1 MNGIDDAARG
11 RIVGQPNERLVV
23 VAGAGSGKTK
33 NLVARVAALI
43 RADVDPGRI
52 AVITF
57 TEKAARE
64 LLHRLRIDEQVTG
77 IDRAYVGT
85 IHGYCRR
92 ILRQFPIEAGLP
104 PMFSVNDEITSS
116 ARAAQSQSDLV
127 HALLDQAGHND
138 DLREALSIMAE
149 FGKLRELPG
158 LVAAIDAAWDQ
169 FESAALEIATDAVFR
184 RQLADTFSQVIEIL
198 NSPICAGVASAAG
211 TDLLAGVF
219 RDQVAPLMAKLP
231 HMSLHEVAHLSQKTV
246 SMAGGGSN
254 RMWLDATGRTPK
266 EIRDLTKA
274 SFDQAGRLGCDF
286 ILRRVL
292 HTLSPLVVT
301 AAHDRLADGHVTFD
315 DLLVLTRRL
324 VHEHPTVLHEL
335 QQDLSHVFVD
345 EFQDTD
351 PVQFEI
357 INAICDPTFS
367 NAPVLFAVGDPK
379 QAIYAFRAA
388 DVELFNRLA
397 DDAENTDSLVKLRA
411 NYRTRR
417 DVTGWI
423 NATISARFAAAGAEF
438 QSPYDDLV
446 ATRDPQHDDLGPA
459 TMLLGLDEDFQ
470 QVRPPTAT
478 VAAMQESADIVG
490 VIRDAVGNW
499 SVGPEDSHSED
510 PTLRPAR
517 RSDIA
522 ILVRTRAGLPILE
535 HALNQA
541 GIAYRIEG
549 GSLVYESR
557 EVYEILRVLRA
568 VDDPSNAAKVVA
580 ALRTTV
586 LGVSDL
592 DLFHFRHSQPG
603 GRLRGW
609 ALPWNQTFDDGGHAG
624 ARRVF
629 NALHDL
635 RTLNEGKHTNSPAQM
650 LAALYDSRLGAVVA
664 RFEGDTAQ
672 AGTWRRVRFV
682 IDEARQWSDSTGGT
696 LREYLEW
703 VDARIAST
711 DRSEIATDEGED
723 SVRILT
729 VHAAK
734 GLQFPIVILAGLG
747 RGDNNDTSL
756 VKAKVGPAGRPEV
769 RMGKLKTL
777 HVVADDEKFRDQ
789 AEEARLLYVAMTRA
803 QDHLVVSMYQAA
815 RNSGSV
821 ASRVVPFLSR
831 DGAVV
836 RAAEEIGD
844 TRPALADL
852 SWLADDQG
860 SNDPLPSPPR
870 PDPAERTI
878 WTPSALAQRL
888 SAHGGSAAVDQT
900 ATGFGSDLNSEDTKS
915 ADIDFLD
922 EGELLR
928 PLPAPLARADIDPG
942 KQKDPPNSLQQERS
956 SGRYGTTVGIAVHHV
971 LQLVNLDRPD
981 HDLEPFVAA
990 ACDAADVPT
999 QFRSDVD
1006 RLARSIISADLFQ
1019 QLCRSHSRQREMYVG
1034 TTLDTPAG
1042 PITLW
1047 GYVDA
1052 VFIDEQG
1059 QLVIIDFKTDTAM
1072 ASDDELL
1079 DRYRHQ
1085 LAGYA
1090 VALHQATG
1098 LTVRDANLLIGTRTG
1113 QPARAV
1119 VAPMALLGAAIEE
1132 IRIGLA

>member
-1 MNGIDDAARG
+1 MSAIDDSARE
-11 RIVGQPNERLVV
+11 RIIGQPNERLVV

-43 RADVDPGRI
+43 RGGVDPSRI

-85 IHGYCRR
+85 IHGFCRR

-116 ARAAQSQSDLV
+116 ARAAQRQADLV
-127 HALLDQAGHND
+127 HQLLDQAGSDD
-138 DLREALSIMAE
+138 DLLEALAIMAE
-149 FGKLRELPG
+149 FGKLRELAG

-169 FESAALEIATDAVFR
+169 FERAALETATEAAFR
-184 RQLADTFSQVIEIL
+184 RELADAFAAVTHIL
-198 NSPICAGVASAAG
+198 NSLNGSASTSA
-211 TDLLAGVF
+211 DLLVGVF
-219 RDQVAPLMAKLP
+219 RDQVAPLLSKLP
-231 HMSLHEVAHLSQKTV
+231 QMSLHELAHLTHKRV
-246 SMAGGGSN
+246 SMGGGGGKQ
-254 RMWLDATGRTPK
+254 MWLDTTGHTPK
-266 EIRDLTKA
+266 EARDLTKA
-274 SFDQAGRLGCDF
+274 AFDKAGRIGCDF
-286 ILRRVL
+286 TLRRVL
-292 HTLSPLVVT
+292 RTLSPLVVA
-301 AAHDRLADGHVTFD
+301 AAHDRLADGHVSFD

-324 VHEHPTVLHEL
+324 VDDHPTVRSEL
-335 QQDLSHVFVD
+335 QHDLSHVFVD

-351 PVQFEI
+351 PVQFDI
-357 INAICDPTFS
+357 IKVICDPTVDD
-367 NAPVLFAVGDPK
+367 APVLFAVGDPK
-379 QAIYAFRAA
+379 QAIYAFRGA

-397 DDAENTDSLVKLRA
+397 DDADRTDSLVKLRA

-417 DVTGWI
+417 DVARWI
-423 NATISARFAAAGAEF
+423 NATIHARFAAAGADF
-438 QSPYDDLV
+438 QSPYEDLV
-446 ATRDPQHDDLGPA
+446 STRDPQPADDGPA
-459 TMLLGLDEDFQ
+459 IMLLGLDEDFQ
-470 QVRPPTAT
+470 QVRPPSATA
-478 VAAMQESADIVG
+478 AAMQESADIVG

-499 SVGPEDSHSED
+499 SVGPEGDN
-510 PTLRPAR
+510 PNLRSAK
-517 RSDIA
+517 RSDVA

-541 GIAYRIEG
+541 GVAYRIEG

-592 DLFHFRHSQPG
+592 DLFHYRHSQPG

-609 ALPWNQTFDDGGHAG
+609 TLPWSQSFDDGGQAG

-629 NALHDL
+629 NALYDL

-664 RFEGDTAQ
+664 QFEGDSAQ

-747 RGDNNDTSL
+747 RGDNNDTSS
-756 VKAKVGPAGRPEV
+756 VRAKVGANGRPEV
-769 RMGKLKTL
+769 RMGKLRTL
-777 HVVADDEKFRDQ
+777 HVVADDEKLREQ

-815 RNSGSV
+815 RISGSV
-821 ASRVVPFLSR
+821 ANRVAAFLSR
-831 DGAVV
+831 DAAVV
-836 RAAEEIGD
+836 RAAAQIGE

-852 SWLADDQG
+852 SRFADDQG
-860 SNDPLPSPPR
+860 GNDPLPVPQR

-888 SAHGGSAAVDQT
+888 STHGGSSAVDQT
-900 ATGFGSDLNSEDTKS
+900 IGRSGSDIDSEDTKS
-915 ADIDFLD
+915 ADIDLLD
-922 EGELLR
+922 EGEILR
-928 PLPAPLARADIDPG
+928 PAPKPVTFAEIDPG
-942 KQKDPPNSLQQERS
+942 KQKDPANSLQQERS
-956 SGRYGTTVGIAVHHV
+956 SGRYGTTVGIAVHQV
-971 LQLVNLDRPD
+971 LQLVDLDRPD
-981 HDLEPFVAA
+981 HDLAPLVAA

-1006 RLARSIISADLFQ
+1006 RLARSIIAADLFQ
-1019 QLCRSHSRQREMYVG
+1019 QLCQSQSRRREMYVG
-1034 TTLDTPAG
+1034 TTLQTAAG
-1042 PITLW
+1042 MITLW

-1052 VFIDEQG
+1052 VFIDVHGE
-1059 QLVIIDFKTDTAM
+1059 LVIIDFKTDTAM
-1072 ASDDELL
+1072 AADGELL

-1090 VALHQATG
+1090 IALQQATG
-1098 LTVRDANLLIGTRTG
+1098 IAVRDANLLIGTRTG
-1113 QPARAV
+1113 QPARTV
-1119 VAPMALLGAAIEE
+1119 VAPMALLRTAVQE
-1132 IRIGLA
+1132 IRNGLS